1 MYGCAGW
8 EFVMTSFGV
17 WSSCTL
23 AVVDP
28 TVGPGP
34 ENVVDGFDCRCWCGV
49 MPLYI
54 NYVSLLHVVCL

>member
-1 MYGCAGW
+1 
-8 EFVMTSFGV
+8 MTSFGV